1 MNRSR
6 TWQFYTLAGLAT
18 AAAVTLGLGIYRK
31 IRNDSPTPD
40 VLEIRPKQKTKRS
53 PDDYDENEPLSIT
66 TTILDPELLLE
77 ENGGPVGMA
86 MVYVPEVND
95 FNITGLNR
103 PPRSA
108 AQAGDGGGSDYY
120 NTLARMYG
128 PDDFMSEADYIA
140 LQDLNVI
147 PKGFPP
153 SRVIMVRS
161 HNGVNK
167 FMVGYSSEYTQNTNA
182 ENVTAVK
189 PLWAVAFGAPFDT
202 SLLLPDDMSDED
214 LRAVAPKIMLAEGML
229 TRPNGGCHA
238 SQGPIECG
246 AEKAAIMSIALERLR
261 LKRAKLDANAT
272 LSAVVDG
279 PGQRWNT
286 GSAFMNVYNR
296 GLTDTERQRF
306 NYFYNNQFW
315 HMPQLTDTAT
325 HYCHHFAVNKIP
337 AWILDSSQMT
347 PTNDYPNYANQ
358 RVMRIGRLLSADNSR
373 TFR

>member
-1 MNRSR
+1 MKEHRLR
-6 TWQFYTLAGLAT
+6 QIYTIMGLA
-18 AAAVTLGLGIYRK
+18 AAAVLGVGVYRK
-31 IRNDSPTPD
+31 LRGNSVTPD
-40 VLEIRPKQKTKRS
+40 VLEIRQKQKSKRS
-53 PDDYDENEPLSIT
+53 AGDYDENEPLEIT

-95 FNITGLNR
+95 FNLVGLNR
-103 PPRSA
+103 PPKSA
-108 AQAGDGGGSDYY
+108 AQAGDNGTSEYY
-120 NTLARMYG
+120 KTLSRMYG
-128 PDDFMSEADYIA
+128 PKDFMSEGDYKA
-140 LQDLNVI
+140 LQEINVI
-147 PKGFPP
+147 PKDFPP
-153 SRVIMVRS
+153 DRVIMVYS

-167 FMVGYSSEYTQNTNA
+167 FMVGYSEEYRQETSA
-182 ENVTAVK
+182 ETVTAIT

-214 LRAVAPKIMLAEGML
+214 LRAVAPKIMMAEGML

-246 AEKAAIMSIALERLR
+246 AEKAAIMSIMLERLR
-261 LKRAKLDANAT
+261 LKRAKIDADAT
-272 LSAVVDG
+272 LSSVIMG

-286 GSAFMNVYNR
+286 YSAFMDKYSNLP
-296 GLTDTERQRF
+296 LTQAEQLRF

-337 AWILDSSQMT
+337 SWIIDSSQMT
-347 PTNDYPNYANQ
+347 PTQDTPNYANQ
-358 RVMRIGRLLSADNSR
+358 RVIRIGRLLSSDNSR
-373 TFR
+373 TFK